1 MMPPHRIATVAERL
15 RLMSGDLTAAER
27 KLMAALFANY
37 PMAGLG
43 SITDFAREAEVS
55 TPSVLRLAKKLGFP
69 GFPALQEELRSEL
82 SAQLQNPIAKHERWA
97 ADAPDTHILNKFAT
111 AAMENL
117 SGSLK
122 LMDHRAFDA
131 VVALLADRK
140 RQIHIAGGRITGAIA
155 GYLATHLQMARP
167 GVGLLPA
174 AQSLWPQYLLD
185 VGGQDVLVL
194 FDIRR
199 DDARMLDL
207 AVSARERGAKVVLIT
222 DQWISPIARLAVHSL
237 PLRIE
242 APSSW
247 DSNIVPLFVAE
258 ALVAATVN
266 ASWRETEARIAV
278 LEAISDSGRRGK

>member
-1 MMPPHRIATVAERL
+1 MPPHRTTTVAERL
-15 RLMSGDLTAAER
+15 RLMSGELTAAER

-43 SITDFAREAEVS
+43 SITDFAREADVS

-97 ADAPDTHILNKFAT
+97 ADAPDTHILNKVAT

-140 RQIHIAGGRITGAIA
+140 RHIHIAGGRITGAIA

-174 AQSLWPQYLLD
+174 AQSAWPQYLLD
-185 VGGQDVLVL
+185 VGRQDVLVL

-199 DDARMLDL
+199 YDARMLDL
-207 AVSARERGAKVVLIT
+207 AASARERGAKVVLIT